1 MAKPFIISIDQ
12 GTTGSRVFC
21 FDESGSVISSAY
33 REFTQHFPKPG
44 WVEHDASEIWS
55 GVCSLLAEAL
65 SKGGLDA
72 KNAAGIGITNQR
84 ETCLIWDKKTGEP
97 VHHAI
102 VWQCR
107 RTSDFCE
114 DLKKRGLAD
123 TVRSRTGLVI
133 DAYFSGTKLRWF
145 LENVP
150 GLRARAE
157 KGEVM
162 AGTIDTWILYKL
174 TGEWKT
180 DYTNASRTLLYNI
193 EKKAWDDDL
202 LKLLQVPRA
211 ILPEVQASR
220 SKFGTTKNVP
230 GLPDGV
236 PVLSIAGDQQAALFG
251 QLCVKPGQAKNTY
264 GTGCFL
270 LFQTGNKFLISK
282 SGLLTTLAVDEK
294 GGVSYALEGSVFIGG
309 AVIQW
314 LRDFM
319 KFFGNAR
326 ETEEIIRNIKDD
338 EDHVVFVPAFAGL
351 GAPHWDMQ
359 ARGAVFGLTRDT
371 DPARITRA
379 ALKSIA
385 LQSLDLV
392 RAMEKDTGER
402 LPSLRVDGGATANHY
417 LMQFQSDILDAPVER
432 PQNVDTTALGVAYLA
447 GMEAGIWN
455 NVDDL
460 LKLQSDRT
468 FFRPAMGAE
477 RRARE
482 IRYWNKAVDRVKN
495 WVD

>member
-1 MAKPFIISIDQ
+1 MAKDFIISIDQ

-21 FDESGSVISSAY
+21 FDTTGKVVSSAY

-44 WVEHDASEIWS
+44 WVEHDATEIWT

-72 KNAAGIGITNQR
+72 RNAAGIAITNQR
-84 ETCLIWDKKTGEP
+84 ETTLIWDKKTGEP
-97 VHHAI
+97 VHRAI

-107 RTSDFCE
+107 RTADYCE
-114 DLKKRGLAD
+114 ELKKKNLAD
-123 TVRSRTGLVI
+123 LVRKKTGLVI
-133 DAYFSGTKLRWF
+133 DAYFSGTKIRWM
-145 LENVP
+145 LENVA
-150 GLRARAE
+150 GARTRAE
-157 KGEVM
+157 KGELM
-162 AGTIDTWILYKL
+162 AGTIDTWLLYKL

-193 EKKAWDDDL
+193 ETKQWDDEL
-202 LKLLQVPRA
+202 CKILNVPRSL
-211 ILPEVQASR
+211 LPEVQASR
-220 SKFGTTKNVP
+220 SKFGTTRNVQ
-230 GLPDGV
+230 GLIDGI
-236 PVLSIAGDQQAALFG
+236 PVLAIAGDQQAALFG

-270 LFQTGNKFLISK
+270 LFQTGSKYIISK
-282 SGLLTTLAVDEK
+282 SGLLTTLACDEK

-319 KFFGNAR
+319 KFFASAR
-326 ETEEIIRNIKDD
+326 ETEDMIKNIRDD
-338 EDHVVFVPAFAGL
+338 EDDVVFVPAFAGL

-371 DPARITRA
+371 DPARMTRA

-385 LQSLDLV
+385 FQSHDLV
-392 RAMEKDTGER
+392 RAMEKDTGEK

-417 LMQFQSDILDAPVER
+417 LMQFQSDILNVPVER
-432 PQNVDTTALGVAYLA
+432 PQNADTTALGVAYLA
-447 GMEAGIWN
+447 GMEAGIWK
-455 NVDDL
+455 DAEAL
-460 LKLQSDRT
+460 LKLQENRT
-468 FFRPAMGAE
+468 FFRPSMSQE
-477 RRARE
+477 RRDRE
-482 IRYWNKAVDRVKN
+482 LRLWSKGVERVKN
-495 WVD
+495 WSE